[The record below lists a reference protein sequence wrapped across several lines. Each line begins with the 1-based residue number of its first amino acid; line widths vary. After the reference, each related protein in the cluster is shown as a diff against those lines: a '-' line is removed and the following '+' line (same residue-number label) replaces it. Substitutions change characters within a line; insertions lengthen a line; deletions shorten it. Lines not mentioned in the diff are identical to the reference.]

1 MDLQHVRYFVAV
13 FDHGSVH
20 AAASAVGVAQPT
32 VSQAL
37 RSLEREFK
45 VPLFYRIGR
54 GMVPTSA
61 GYALVGPARRMLR
74 GIVTASGAVPDA
86 EGNLRGR
93 VDLRAHPAVSTGLL
107 PVIVAEYHRRHPK
120 VRVTIATMYDETSAP
135 ALLRNADCEIVVAH
149 LPLAPAD
156 ETGGATGAAG
166 TAGTA
171 GAPDTS
177 GSGGFQTL
185 ELGVQ
190 EYALALPPDPGSPP
204 LAGLPWEDLDEPMVV
219 VPQPAVHADRIF
231 TALSPR
237 QQVRRPA
244 VVLESREARLAFA
257 RAGVAPVWLERSMT
271 DMALDQ
277 GVRVRTMEPPLP
289 GPFGLVFDAGVLSPA
304 AAAFV
309 RVAAQV
315 AEAQAAEATSRNA
328 AAAGDS

>member
-1 MDLQHVRYFVAV
+1 VDLQHVRYFVAV
-13 FDHGSVH
+13 FDHGSVN

-32 VSQAL
+32 ISQAL

-45 VPLFYRIGR
+45 APLFYRIGH
-54 GMVPTSA
+54 GMVPASA
-61 GYALVGPARRMLR
+61 GYALIGPARRMLR
-74 GIVTASGAVPDA
+74 DIVTASGAVPDA

-93 VDLRAHPAVSTGLL
+93 VDIRAHPAVSTGLL
-107 PVIVAEYHRRHPK
+107 PAIVAEYHRRHPK
-120 VRVTIATMYDETSAP
+120 VRVTIATMYDETNAT

-149 LPLAPAD
+149 LPLARGD
-156 ETGGATGAAG
+156 E

-171 GAPDTS
+171 GTS

-185 ELGVQ
+185 ELGTQ
-190 EYALALPPDPGSPP
+190 EYALALPPEPGSPP

-271 DMALDQ
+271 DMALNQ

-289 GPFGLVFDAGVLSPA
+289 GPFGLVFDASVLSPA

-309 RVAAQV
+309 RVAAQ
-315 AEAQAAEATSRNA
+315 AADDAISRNA
-328 AAAGDS
+328 DAAGDS

>member
-13 FDHGSVH
+13 FDHGSVN

-32 VSQAL
+32 ISQAL

-45 VPLFYRIGR
+45 GPLFDRIGR

-61 GYALVGPARRMLR
+61 GYAFAGPARRMLR
-74 GIVTASGAVPDA
+74 DIVTASGAVPDA

-93 VDLRAHPAVSTGLL
+93 VDIRAHPAVSTGLL
-107 PVIVAEYHRRHPK
+107 PTIVAEYHRRHPK
-120 VRVTIATMYDETSAP
+120 VRVTIATMYDETSAT

-149 LPLAPAD
+149 LPLARGD
-156 ETGGATGAAG
+156 ERLR
-166 TAGTA
+166 
-171 GAPDTS
+171 
-177 GSGGFQTL
+177 TL

-204 LAGLPWEDLDEPMVV
+204 LAALPWEDLDEPMVV

-271 DMALDQ
+271 DLALDQ

-289 GPFGLVFDAGVLSPA
+289 GPFGLVFDAESLSPA

-309 RVAAQV
+309 RVAAEMAAQV
-315 AEAQAAEATSRNA
+315 ADTPDTADATSRNA
-328 AAAGDS
+328 EAAGDS

>member
-32 VSQAL
+32 ISQAL

-61 GYALVGPARRMLR
+61 GYAFVGPARRMLR
-74 GIVTASGAVPDA
+74 DIVTASGAVPDA

-93 VDLRAHPAVSTGLL
+93 VDIRAHPAVSTGLL
-107 PVIVAEYHRRHPK
+107 PTIVAEYHRRHPM
-120 VRVTIATMYDETSAP
+120 VRVTIATMYDETDATT
-135 ALLRNADCEIVVAH
+135 LLRNAGCEIVVAH
-149 LPLAPAD
+149 LPLAHGEAETAD
-156 ETGGATGAAG
+156 RAAAG
-166 TAGTA
+166 A
-171 GAPDTS
+171 
-177 GSGGFQTL
+177 GGFQTL

-190 EYALALPPDPGSPP
+190 EYVLALPPEPGSPP

-271 DMALDQ
+271 DLALDQ
-277 GVRVRTMEPPLP
+277 GVRVRTIEPPLP
-289 GPFGLVFDAGVLSPA
+289 GPFGLVFDAESLSPA

-315 AEAQAAEATSRNA
+315 ADTPGTPDATSRNA
-328 AAAGDS
+328 AAPGDT

>member
-13 FDHGSVH
+13 FDHGSVN

-32 VSQAL
+32 ISQGL

-61 GYALVGPARRMLR
+61 GYAFVGPARRMLR

-120 VRVTIATMYDETSAP
+120 VRVTIATMYDETSAT

-149 LPLAPAD
+149 LPLARAD
-156 ETGGATGAAG
+156 ETAGAAG
-166 TAGTA
+166 TADA
-171 GAPDTS
+171 S

-185 ELGVQ
+185 ELGAQ
-190 EYALALPPDPGSPP
+190 EYALALPPEPGSPP

-309 RVAAQV
+309 GVAAQV
-315 AEAQAAEATSRNA
+315 ADATSRNA
-328 AAAGDS
+328 DAAGDS